1 MLIFERRSFEGVR
14 GHAGKL
20 DVAIAHA
27 TTTIFAFDQFEERRR
42 IR

>member
-1 MLIFERRSFEGVR
+1 MLIFERGNFEGVC

-27 TTTIFAFDQFEERRR
+27 TATIFAFDQFEER
-42 IR
+42 